1 MEMKPTEHRTHT
13 CGCDISYT
21 LCLHFYYFQWKTF
34 WGSNLQTSLH
44 LKILPDTFNDYKYAW
59 KDIFVRLWAT
69 SGFIFPPASLS
80 HCEEVGFPEL
90 VPTLMQH
97 ILIKTEYTRT
107 YFSCLHDFILFLSSR
122 VTKVNFT
129 NPWNFLR
136 CVRKKTGFSNT
147 IYFCVQTVKQNLCL
161 WFHYNNLQ
169 D

>member
-13 CGCDISYT
+13 CGCDISDT
-21 LCLHFYYFQWKTF
+21 LCLHFYYFQWKTS

-107 YFSCLHDFILFLSSR
+107 YFSLHDFILFFCLQELPKWTLQTLETFLGVLEKKNR
-122 VTKVNFT
+122 VF
-129 NPWNFLR
+129 
-136 CVRKKTGFSNT
+136 
-147 IYFCVQTVKQNLCL
+147 
-161 WFHYNNLQ
+161 
-169 D
+169 